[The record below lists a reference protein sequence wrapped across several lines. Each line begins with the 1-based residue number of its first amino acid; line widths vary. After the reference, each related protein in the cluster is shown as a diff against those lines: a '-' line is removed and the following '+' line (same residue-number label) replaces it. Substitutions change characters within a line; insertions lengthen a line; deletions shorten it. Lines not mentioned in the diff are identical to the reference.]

1 MRASRSRRYS
11 SVMPSPRVALL
22 AVNPWNSPGPL
33 QPFSY
38 AAYRLLSALTGQGIE
53 AKVFDGR
60 GLSLDVWQAQIEA
73 FAPTVIGASAYV
85 WSLPL
90 FVPLLKALKEQ
101 DPRRLIVLGGPS
113 ARPAMLAQPPCAP
126 LRGVVDALVTGA
138 GEGPI
143 VDIALSTRENLSDI
157 PGILLPKDG
166 GWTPTA
172 HRHEAPF
179 DSLRS
184 PFMADVAPPNV
195 SAHLQTFT
203 GCPMSCSFCAWG
215 TDSGVS
221 PHHSKAWLVEELR
234 AFQRHGVQSVLS
246 VDAALN
252 LHPRAFTALY
262 EAEAETGVLRDL
274 DFNTELYPSLVTP
287 QMEEFLR
294 HTRPEI
300 AVGLQSYDIAV
311 LKKNFRYFKEERFE
325 SLIERLASF
334 GRVVVEIIA
343 GLPEDTPENFRRT
356 IERLRPL
363 PCNIRIFYCLAL
375 PDGLM
380 TRATPEME
388 LRYDPLSLQVTSCKG
403 WSPRDLE
410 AVKHWLDA
418 EARASGGLVTAQWPL
433 PVFERQEAGILG
445 RVPEAPLWE
454 ISKLRSPESRR
465 G

>member
-1 MRASRSRRYS
+1 MS
-11 SVMPSPRVALL
+11 SPRVALL

-38 AAYRLLSALTGQGIE
+38 AAYRLLSSLTCQGIE

-60 GLSLDVWQAQIEA
+60 DLSIESWREQIED
-73 FAPTVIGASAYV
+73 FEPTMIGASAYV

-90 FVPLLKALKEQ
+90 FIPLLKSLKEQ

-113 ARPAMLAQPPCAP
+113 ARPAMLAQPPCHP
-126 LRGVVDALVTGA
+126 LRGVVDVLVTGA
-138 GEGPI
+138 GEGPM
-143 VDIALSTRENLSDI
+143 VDLARAKSNNLADI
-157 PGILLPKDG
+157 PGILLPVDDR
-166 GWTPTA
+166 WVPTA

-179 DSLRS
+179 DSIRS
-184 PFMADVAPPNV
+184 PFMADVAPPEV

-215 TDSGVS
+215 TDSGIS
-221 PHHSKAWLVEELR
+221 PHHSKEWLVEELR

-252 LHPRAFTALY
+252 LHPKAFAALY
-262 EAEAETGVLRDL
+262 EAEAETGALRDL
-274 DFNTELYPSLVTP
+274 DFNTELYPSLVTE

-300 AVGLQSYDIAV
+300 AVGLQSYDMTV

-334 GRVVVEIIA
+334 GRVVVEVIA
-343 GLPEDTPENFRRT
+343 GLPEDSPENFRRT

-380 TRATPEME
+380 TRATPGME

-403 WSPRDLE
+403 WSPRELE
-410 AVKHWLDA
+410 AVKRWLDD

-433 PVFERQEAGILG
+433 PVFERQVAGELG
-445 RVPEAPLWE
+445 RIPEAPLWE
-454 ISKLRSPESRR
+454 ISKLRSPEGRR